1 MTWHFWAALVAG
13 LVAASLIDWL
23 FAGVL
28 FHKRYMRY
36 PEVWRTPGNN
46 TRGIIAAQALTVPT
60 VLGITALVASLRQ
73 QTMAWALLAAVL
85 VWIVAAAPATIV
97 NGVFIKLD
105 PAVVAAHATGWL
117 AKLLAVAAIACVGLC

>member
-1 MTWHFWAALVAG
+1 MTWHLWAALAAG

-28 FHKRYMRY
+28 FHDRYLRH
-36 PEVWRTPGNN
+36 PEVWRTPGRN
-46 TRGIIAAQALTVPT
+46 TRGIVAAQALTVPT
-60 VLGITALVASLRQ
+60 VIGMIALVASLRQ
-73 QTMAWALLAAVL
+73 QTMAAALLAATL

-105 PAVVAAHATGWL
+105 PAVVAAHTAGWL
-117 AKLLAVAAIACVGLC
+117 VKLLAVAAIACVGLC